1 MMWEADESHD
11 LWDDEPRNR
20 INRATAGDA
29 TDRFVTGNLTSE
41 DLDVER
47 SLRPQRLDD
56 YCGQGHI
63 KDSLRILIQA
73 AQTGRRPFVRSAK
86 IFPHFCGERRPV
98 PPRRAGRFEVAAPC
112 IPLV

>member
-47 SLRPQRLDD
+47 SLRPPAPGRLLRSGA
-56 YCGQGHI
+56 YQG
-63 KDSLRILIQA
+63 
-73 AQTGRRPFVRSAK
+73 
-86 IFPHFCGERRPV
+86 
-98 PPRRAGRFEVAAPC
+98 
-112 IPLV
+112 